1 MSRLEPPYVFN
12 SHLLLQSCLSLELIM
27 IATFIP
33 INFKGEPF
41 LGTRLYVSFY
51 ATISLGCKHTVAVPD
66 CFWAWFRI
74 YYAPETKAICIYLF
88 SFEGW
93 ESLITQI
100 WTVIFQL
107 ASVPR
112 ITLGHRKRYLM
123 FNCGN
128 AHMST
133 TCFGIDHQAWA
144 GIRIILE
151 HLLSPLQSI
160 YIYIISSEI
169 SALCSCTPT
178 FSTKK
183 PSCLPKVSLPY
194 NRHPYH
200 SFVLQ
205 RFFIHIHH

>member
-51 ATISLGCKHTVAVPD
+51 ATISLGSKHTVAVPD

-112 ITLGHRKRYLM
+112 ITLGHRQRYLM

-151 HLLSPLQSI
+151 HLLSPLQGI
-160 YIYIISSEI
+160 YIYNFIRNF
-169 SALCSCTPT
+169 CSVFMHTYVFHKQT
-178 FSTKK
+178 FM
-183 PSCLPKVSLPY
+183 LA
-194 NRHPYH
+194 
-200 SFVLQ
+200 
-205 RFFIHIHH
+205 